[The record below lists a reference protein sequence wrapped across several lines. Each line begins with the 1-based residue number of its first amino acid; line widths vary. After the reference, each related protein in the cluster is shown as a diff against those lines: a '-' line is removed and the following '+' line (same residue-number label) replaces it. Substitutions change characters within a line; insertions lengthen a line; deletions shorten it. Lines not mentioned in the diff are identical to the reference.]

1 MSSHTTSWPPNA
13 SIRCGLPSRKES
25 ASPRQ
30 CQPRANRSGGVP
42 WSSIRV
48 SLISIASHSECRA
61 LDSRLEHVIV
71 LRHAHRPRSRAG
83 RPQGGAARL
92 LRRARHPGGQGRAR
106 LGDRRVRGRGRL
118 QGRDQA
124 ARHRRVARHRL
135 ARGVGRPGPLDDRP
149 ADLHR
154 RGRRLR
160 RTDPLPDAQH
170 GRADDHA
177 LRHRRAEG
185 VLPAEDPRR
194 RPALLDRLLRAR
206 LRHRP
211 RLAQD
216 QGGPRGRRVGDQ
228 RPEDVDLADPV
239 RRLDLAGLPHRPRP
253 APPQGALD
261 DPGADRRRRV
271 LLHAG
276 AHGRGGVDERDV
288 LRGRARPGGQP
299 GRRAERRLAA
309 DHQPAQPRAGLAH
322 LVGAADDVAQ
332 AGPRVGAAD
341 QEPGRHR
348 A

>member
-1 MSSHTTSWPPNA
+1 MRIALDPEQVA
-13 SIRCGLPSRKES
+13 LKEELQGYF
-25 ASPRQ
+25 A
-30 CQPRANRSGGVP
+30 RARHSGG
-42 WSSIRV
+42 
-48 SLISIASHSECRA
+48 
-61 LDSRLEHVIV
+61 
-71 LRHAHRPRSRAG
+71 
-83 RPQGGAARL
+83 QGGA
-92 LRRARHPGGQGRAR
+92 G
-106 LGDRRVRGRGRL
+106 LGDGRVRGGGGL
-118 QGRDQA
+118 QGRHQA
-124 ARHRRVARHRL
+124 ARHRRLARHRL
-135 ARGVGRPGPLDDRP
+135 ARGVGRPGPLHGRP

-154 RGRRLR
+154 RGGRLR

-185 VLPAEDPRR
+185 LLPAEDPRR

-216 QGGPRGRRVGDQ
+216 QGGARGRRVGHQ

-253 APPQGALD
+253 AAAQGALD
-261 DPGADRRRRV
+261 DPGADRRRGV

-276 AHGRGGVDERDV
+276 AHGRGRLDQRDL
-288 LRGRARPGGQP
+288 LRGRARAGRQP
-299 GRRAERRLAA
+299 GRRAQRRLAA

-341 QEPGRHR
+341 QEPRRLARDRHR
-348 A
+348 VGADRAWAGRTPASRRSR